1 MADDKRPF
9 SLLIDELPRH
19 IYIQDGTIEID
30 IKTDTLTALQCLSML
45 DTDDVPD
52 SIKVSCVIE
61 TILAEGEEIT
71 PDLYIDAFSSILEY
85 LKGYPV
91 EGTSRSRE
99 PIFSYSQDHAYIVAA
114 FRQAYGMSLEDI
126 QKTHWWEFQALLTG
140 LPEDTRLSQIM
151 RIRSMEIDPKASPA
165 EKHKNQKAK
174 SLVMIRKKKKKG
186 ESGFDII
193 SRGLIEGDKL

>member
-1 MADDKRPF
+1 MDRPF
-9 SLLIDELPRH
+9 SLLTDERPRS
-19 IYIQDGTIEID
+19 IFIQEGSLETA
-30 IKTDTLTALQCLSML
+30 IKTDTLTALHCLSML
-45 DTDDVPD
+45 DNADIPD
-52 SIKVSCVIE
+52 AVRISCVIE

-99 PIFSYSQDHAYIVAA
+99 PIFSYFQDHAYIVAA

-165 EKHKNQKAK
+165 EKLRIQKAK
-174 SLVMIRKKKKKG
+174 SLLRIKRKRRKG
-186 ESGFDII
+186 ETGYDVI

>member
-1 MADDKRPF
+1 MNNDKRPF
-9 SLLIDELPRH
+9 SLLTDQLPRH
-19 IYIQDGTIEID
+19 IYIQDGTIEVD

-71 PDLYIDAFSSILEY
+71 PDLYIDALAADY
-85 LKGYPV
+85 CKV
-91 EGTSRSRE
+91 ERCEGASRSRE

-114 FRQAYGMSLEDI
+114 FRQAYGMSLENI
-126 QKTHWWEFQALLTG
+126 QHTHWWEFQALLTG

-151 RIRSMEIDPKASPA
+151 RIRSMEIDPKSSPA
-165 EKHKNQKAK
+165 EKLRIQKAK
-174 SLVMIRKKKKKG
+174 SLLRIKRKRRKG
-186 ESGFDII
+186 ETGYDVI

>member
-9 SLLIDELPRH
+9 SLLIYELPRH

-61 TILAEGEEIT
+61 TILAEGEEIP
-71 PDLYIDAFSSILEY
+71 PDLYLDAFSAILDY
-85 LKGYPV
+85 LKGFPV
-91 EGTSRSRE
+91 EGGTKSRE
-99 PIFSYSQDHAYIVAA
+99 PVFSYSQDHAYVVAG

-126 QKTHWWEFQALLTG
+126 FITIVDTTS
-140 LPEDTRLSQIM
+140 ED
-151 RIRSMEIDPKASPA
+151 D
-165 EKHKNQKAK
+165 
-174 SLVMIRKKKKKG
+174 KKKG
-186 ESGFDII
+186 
-193 SRGLIEGDKL
+193 SRRGSKKVGRETTEDAVAAAMIENAKEKDQE

>member
-1 MADDKRPF
+1 MDRPF
-9 SLLIDELPRH
+9 SLLTDELPRS
-19 IYIQDGTIEID
+19 IFIQEGTIEID

-45 DTDDVPD
+45 DNDDIPD
-52 SIKVSCVIE
+52 AVRISCVIE
-61 TILAEGEEIT
+61 TILAEGEGIT

-165 EKHKNQKAK
+165 EKLRIQKAK
-174 SLVMIRKKKKKG
+174 SLVRIRKRKRKG

-193 SRGLIEGDKL
+193 SRGLIEGDRL

>member
-71 PDLYIDAFSSILEY
+71 PDLYIDALSSS
-85 LKGYPV
+85 V
-91 EGTSRSRE
+91 
-99 PIFSYSQDHAYIVAA
+99 
-114 FRQAYGMSLEDI
+114 
-126 QKTHWWEFQALLTG
+126 
-140 LPEDTRLSQIM
+140 
-151 RIRSMEIDPKASPA
+151 
-165 EKHKNQKAK
+165 
-174 SLVMIRKKKKKG
+174 
-186 ESGFDII
+186 
-193 SRGLIEGDKL
+193 